1 MKKII
6 QKILTCIRENA
17 SLKQASKQARKQASK
32 QASKQES
39 KKGGNGL
46 THCFQKGVALC

>member
-17 SLKQASKQARKQASK
+17 SLKQASKQARKEAM
-32 QASKQES
+32 A
-39 KKGGNGL
+39 
-46 THCFQKGVALC
+46 

>member
-17 SLKQASKQARKQASK
+17 SLKQASKQA
-32 QASKQES
+32 SKQER
-39 KKGGNGL
+39 KQERKE
-46 THCFQKGVALC
+46 AMA

>member
-17 SLKQASKQARKQASK
+17 SLKQASKQASK
-32 QASKQES
+32 QARKN
-39 KKGGNGL
+39 GGNGL

>member
-17 SLKQASKQARKQASK
+17 SLKQASKQA
-32 QASKQES
+32 S

>member
-17 SLKQASKQARKQASK
+17 SLKQASKQASKQESK
-32 QASKQES
+32 QAS

>member
-17 SLKQASKQARKQASK
+17 SLKQASKQASK
-32 QASKQES
+32 QARKKER

-46 THCFQKGVALC
+46 THCFLKGVALC

>member
-17 SLKQASKQARKQASK
+17 SLKQASKQASK
-32 QASKQES
+32 Q
-39 KKGGNGL
+39 GGNGL
-46 THCFQKGVALC
+46 KKKKKKGVALC

>member
-17 SLKQASKQARKQASK
+17 SLKQAR
-32 QASKQES
+32 